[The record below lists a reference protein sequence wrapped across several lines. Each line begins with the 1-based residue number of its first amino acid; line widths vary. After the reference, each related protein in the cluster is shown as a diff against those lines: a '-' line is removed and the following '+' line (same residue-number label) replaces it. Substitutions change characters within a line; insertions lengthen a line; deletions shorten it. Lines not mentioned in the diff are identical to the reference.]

1 MIKKSYF
8 SIIIAGDRSER
19 AHTFRTITLSNITL
33 LFLGIIFLAALVGS
47 GFMFHTYLNT
57 SVKIREISSLKQ
69 ENGYLKDQLDEFKE
83 AYGRISACVES
94 VEKMDEQLRV
104 LAAVGE
110 PKTQGEL
117 FGVGGPTY
125 GEVSLKELER
135 RHDDLADLVNQD
147 LDRLLAESKRQE
159 ESFNELTCFLEGQ
172 RNVMDCTP
180 AVWPTRGFLSSK
192 FGMRWGRLHAG
203 IDIAN
208 KVGTIITAPADG
220 IVIFIGVKQGYG
232 NFMTIAH
239 GYGISTNY
247 GHLYSALVNVGDNVK
262 RGDKVATIGNS
273 GRTTGPHL
281 HYEVLVNGV
290 HVDPLYYILN

>member
-8 SIIIAGDRSER
+8 SIIIAGDRSEH

-33 LFLGIIFLAALVGS
+33 FFLGFVFLVVLVGS
-47 GFMFHTYLNT
+47 GFMLHTYLNT

-69 ENGYLKDQLDEFKE
+69 ENGYLKGQLDEFSDT
-83 AYGRISACVES
+83 YDRISARMKS
-94 VEKMDEQLRV
+94 VQEMDEELRA
-104 LAAVGE
+104 LTAVEQPKE
-110 PKTQGEL
+110 PNDP
-117 FGVGGPTY
+117 FGVGGPTS
-125 GEVSLKELER
+125 EDVSFKELER
-135 RHDDLADLVNQD
+135 RHDDLADQVKQD
-147 LDRLLAESKRQE
+147 IDRLLAESKQQE

-180 AVWPTRGFLSSK
+180 AVWPSRGFLTSK

-203 IDIAN
+203 IDVAN

-220 IVIFIGVKQGYG
+220 VVIFIGIKQGYG
-232 NFMTIAH
+232 NFMTISH

-247 GHLYSALVNVGDNVK
+247 GHLYSVLVKAGDKVK
-262 RGDKVATIGNS
+262 RGDRIAVVGNT

-281 HYEVLVNGV
+281 HYEVLINGV

>member
-33 LFLGIIFLAALVGS
+33 TILAVVFLVAVVGF
-47 GFMFHTYLNT
+47 GLMAHAYLNT
-57 SVKIREISSLKQ
+57 SVKIREISSLRQ
-69 ENGYLKDQLDEFKE
+69 ENGYLRGQLDEFE
-83 AYGRISACVES
+83 DAYDRVSARVKS
-94 VEKMDEQLRV
+94 VKKMDDELRA
-104 LAAVGE
+104 LTAVEE
-110 PKTQGEL
+110 PKEQGEI
-117 FGVGGPTY
+117 FGIGGPQY
-125 GEVSLKELER
+125 EDASLTELER
-135 RHDDLADLVNQD
+135 RHDDLADQVRQD

-159 ESFNELTCFLEGQ
+159 ESFNELSCILEEQ
-172 RNVMDCTP
+172 RNIMDCTP
-180 AVWPTRGFLSSK
+180 AVWPVRGFLTSK

-220 IVIFIGVKQGYG
+220 VVIFIGVKQGYG
-232 NFMTIAH
+232 NFMTIGH
-239 GYGISTNY
+239 GYGITTNY
-247 GHLYSALVNVGDNVK
+247 GHLYSVLVKLGDTVK
-262 RGDKVATIGNS
+262 RGDKIAVVGNT

-281 HYEVLVNGV
+281 HYEVLLNGV